1 MKYVGAFL
9 VITACGGFGFRI
21 AAIYRAD
28 MFYLRQLISILDYM
42 ECELNYRLTP
52 LPQLCQRIAAEH
64 SKGLGRI
71 FKDLA
76 EEMENQISPDVQLC
90 MRSVLEKNKPLPNS
104 TDSCIRQLSSILGC
118 YDLAGQVQGIE
129 AIRAE
134 CRRKFDE
141 LSENKDARLRSY
153 QALGLC
159 AGAALA
165 ILLI

>member
-1 MKYVGAFL
+1 MKFVGAFL
-9 VITACGGFGFRI
+9 VIAACGGFGFRI
-21 AAIYRAD
+21 ASVHRTD
-28 MFYLRQLISILDYM
+28 MLYLRQLISIMDYM

-52 LPQLCQRIAAEH
+52 LPQLCRRIAAEH

-71 FKDLA
+71 FQCLA
-76 EEMENQISPDVQLC
+76 DEMENQVSPDVPLC
-90 MRSVLEKNKPLPNS
+90 MRNALEKNKPLPNC
-104 TDSCIRQLSSILGC
+104 TDSCIRQLSTTLGS
-118 YDLAGQVQGIE
+118 YDLPGQLRGIE
-129 AIRAE
+129 AMRDE

-141 LSENKDARLRSY
+141 LNDNRDARLRSY